1 MLSSIL
7 EHSVLELLLDRGHG
21 RNVTI
26 GSGVIADRF
35 LLVLI
40 SFLEIL

>member
-21 RNVTI
+21 RNVI
-26 GSGVIADRF
+26 DSSGVIADRF

-40 SFLEIL
+40 GFLEVL